1 MKSKYSN
8 YINASRTRKALVSLL
23 DKAILLI
30 ITFIVYI
37 GFINLI
43 GNNLPSVKTSLNNA
57 NEINI
62 KTNEYLISSHLIE
75 YDKDNNQ
82 LESKEIIDNIL
93 KSISKSS
100 LIYHHYV
107 CHILATQDD
116 EEDWRTVK
124 DEEDSLGHF
133 DCLYYFSDFRNH
145 YCLSIHLHDFGWIN
159 EF

>member
-30 ITFIVYI
+30 ITFIVFI

-62 KTNEYLISSHLIE
+62 KTNKLIL
-75 YDKDNNQ
+75 YT
-82 LESKEIIDNIL
+82 IL
-93 KSISKSS
+93 
-100 LIYHHYV
+100 
-107 CHILATQDD
+107 
-116 EEDWRTVK
+116 
-124 DEEDSLGHF
+124 
-133 DCLYYFSDFRNH
+133 
-145 YCLSIHLHDFGWIN
+145 
-159 EF
+159 